1 MLTALQASI
10 GNKSSYP
17 CNSGLDAQF
26 REQLRRFPEKTA
38 IIYGN
43 HGISYSELHD
53 RANAWAA
60 LLVELNLQVEEPV
73 GLLLEPGIEQVV
85 LQLGIIRAGGT
96 CVPLDPAQPDS
107 RLADMLQNLQSN
119 ILITTAACKH
129 RLSVKHILLCEQQPE
144 LTKDIINQVNSK
156 HRTHILHTSGT
167 TGKPKAVQM
176 IARGISCLVVNN
188 HFALLTP
195 DEKMAHISNPTFDAS
210 LFEVWGA
217 LLNGGTLVI
226 IPKQT
231 VVDPYALRDALQ
243 RHKITS
249 ICITTALFNLTAL
262 SCPDAFKGVNNVLV
276 GGEAANAHALL
287 EVLKHSEPPNLRN
300 AYGPTE
306 STTCAVTLKI
316 TLDTIKVGQPVSIGQ
331 AIDNTEAYILNSAL
345 KPVTADETG
354 ELYLGGDGLVRGY
367 WNQENLNNERF
378 ITASPLG
385 KSIRLYRTGDL
396 ARWNINGNID
406 YLGRIDNQIKLRGHR
421 IELEEI
427 ESVLLRSTQL
437 KGAVVDYIKPES
449 EHSEPYLRA
458 YLVPQSPDDFSADAL
473 QYYLKN
479 QLPEYMQPRFEIV
492 ESIPLNPNGKA
503 DRKALAAQFNKQ
515 HQQFFDLAKQQTV
528 LGVLTRLWHDILDIS
543 EIKSTDNFFELGASS
558 LQAAMLIVA
567 IQKQYH
573 QRLPVQTLYDHATLA
588 SLADYIETCQQQGAG
603 YSVKDDIATLRQDAH
618 QADEL
623 LPIGTDPVDW
633 LSPGEGIAILTG
645 ATGFLGAYFLYELL
659 KNPATRK
666 VYCLVR
672 ATSTQQAQQRIED
685 NLVNYNLWQQH
696 FASRIEALPGEL
708 SDHWLGL
715 GEQQFYQL
723 AEQGSV
729 IFHLGAHVDYNQPY
743 ATHRPA
749 NVTGTFNILRLA
761 NTIKVK
767 PLHYVSS
774 VAAYGP
780 TGFFTGTRS
789 LPEDE
794 PLERHLPALKYDT
807 GYSQSQ
813 WVAEQ
818 IARTAQKNGLPVAI
832 YRPGFIMGDSERG
845 IGNHK
850 DFVARLIKGCLQMN
864 AYPLL
869 PRQSKEFISAD
880 YVCKALLNIAADNR
894 NLGKAYNL
902 VPLYKESATDLMGL
916 FRLLQQNGHVLEAL
930 SYTDWVKKLEHQ
942 PTDNPLLPLL
952 PMLAEQVYGN
962 LTRWEVYEN
971 MPVYQTDNVEKA
983 LGDKAYTLY
992 RELDAALLQRYL
1004 DSWKERGF
1012 LE

>member
-1 MLTALQASI
+1 MLPASQASI
-10 GNKSSYP
+10 GNESFYP
-17 CNSGLDAQF
+17 RNSGLDAQF
-26 REQLRRFPEKTA
+26 REQLHRFPEKTA
-38 IIYGN
+38 VIYGN
-43 HGISYSELHD
+43 QAISYSELHNK
-53 RANAWAA
+53 ANAWAA
-60 LLVELNLQVEEPV
+60 LLLELNLQLEEPV
-73 GLLLEPGIEQVV
+73 GLLLEPGIEQVTM
-85 LQLGIIRAGGT
+85 QLAIIRAGGT
-96 CVPLDPAQPDS
+96 CVPLDPAQPDN

-119 ILITTAACKH
+119 ILITTTACKH
-129 RLSVKHILLCEQQPE
+129 RLSVKHILLCEHQPIA
-144 LTKDIINQVNSK
+144 TSDITCQVDGE

-176 IARGISCLVVNN
+176 IARGISRLVVNN
-188 HFALLTP
+188 HFALLTSN
-195 DEKMAHISNPTFDAS
+195 DKIAHISNPTFDAS
-210 LFEVWGA
+210 LFEVWGT
-217 LLNGGTLVI
+217 LLNGGTLIVL
-226 IPKQT
+226 PKQT

-243 RHKITS
+243 HHKITS

-262 SCPDAFKGVNNVLV
+262 SCPDAFRGVNHVLV
-276 GGEAANAHALL
+276 GGEAANAHALI
-287 EVLKHSEPPNLRN
+287 EVLKHSEPSNLRN

-306 STTCAVTLKI
+306 STTYAVTLKA
-316 TLDTIKVGQPVSIGQ
+316 TLDNVKAGQPVSIGQ
-331 AIDNTEAYILNSAL
+331 AIDNTTAYILNSAL
-345 KPVTADETG
+345 KPVTANETG

-367 WNQENLNNERF
+367 WNQDSLNNERF
-378 ITASPLG
+378 ITASPLD
-385 KSIRLYRTGDL
+385 KEIRLYRTGDL
-396 ARWNINGNID
+396 AKWNSDGNID
-406 YLGRIDNQIKLRGHR
+406 YLGRADNQIKLRGHR

-427 ESVLLRSTQL
+427 ESVLLKSTQL

-458 YLVPQSPDDFSADAL
+458 YLVPQSPDGFSAEAL

-479 QLPEYMQPRFEIV
+479 QLPEYMLPRFEIV
-492 ESIPLNPNGKA
+492 KSIPLNPNGKA
-503 DRKALAAQFNKQ
+503 DRKALSAQFNKR
-515 HQQFFDLAKQQTV
+515 HQQLSNTTEQHTV
-528 LGVLTRLWHDILDIS
+528 QGILTRLWQEILDIS
-543 EIKSTDNFFELGASS
+543 ELHPTDNFFELGGSS

-567 IQKQYH
+567 IQKHYH
-573 QRLPVQTLYDHATLA
+573 QRLPVQALYDHSTLA

-603 YSVKDDIATLRQDAH
+603 YSVKDDIAALRQDARL
-618 QADEL
+618 ADEL
-623 LPIGTDPVDW
+623 RPLDSPPVNWYDK
-633 LSPGEGIAILTG
+633 GEGIVVLTG
-645 ATGFLGAYFLYELL
+645 VTGFLGAYFLYELMQ
-659 KNPATRK
+659 NPAVRK

-672 ATSTQQAQQRIED
+672 AKNAEQALQRIED
-685 NLVNYNLWQQH
+685 NLVSYGLWQPH
-696 FASRIEALPGEL
+696 FVSLVEALPGEL

-715 GEQQFYQL
+715 GEQLFYQL
-723 AEQGSV
+723 AEQASV

-749 NVTGTFNILRLA
+749 NVFGTLNILRLA
-761 NTIKVK
+761 NTVKAK

-774 VAAYGP
+774 IAAYGP

-813 WVAEQ
+813 WAAEQ

-880 YVCKALLNIAADNR
+880 YVCKALLNIAADNQ

-916 FRLLQQNGHVLEAL
+916 FGLLRQNGHILEAL
-930 SYTDWVKKLEHQ
+930 SYTDWIRKLESQ
-942 PTDNPLLPLL
+942 PAGNPLLPLL
-952 PMLAEQVYGN
+952 PMLAEPVYGN

-983 LGDKAYTLY
+983 LGDKAGTFY

-1004 DSWKERGF
+1004 HSWQERGF